1 MSTEHHLYTYLPKSA
16 DVKKDG
22 LRSIVTLNG
31 DEWKKYTGRT
41 EHGLRWRGRRET
53 RLCQYRR
60 RDADGLCRKNGRIA
74 ERS

>member
-31 DEWKKYTGRT
+31 DEWKKYTGRAGSNKKEDVIAWLEST
-41 EHGLRWRGRRET
+41 FTGRT
-53 RLCQYRR
+53 
-60 RDADGLCRKNGRIA
+60 KIGRA
-74 ERS
+74 HV